1 MKHETKHESLRASAG
16 ANMAGNGAPTD
27 GGDSG
32 DGAHSGVA
40 REYHAFLSDVQDLLS
55 SATSMTAED
64 FARAKAKLSARI
76 SAARASVGRAGSA
89 VADRARN
96 SAKATDHYVRE
107 QPWQA
112 VGISAVAGLLIGLLL
127 GRRGS

>member
-1 MKHETKHESLRASAG
+1 MKHESHSASTGASL
-16 ANMAGNGAPTD
+16 AGNGTPVD

-32 DGAHSGVA
+32 EGAQSAVA
-40 REYHAFLSDVQDLLS
+40 REYHAFISDVEHLVS
-55 SATSMTAED
+55 SATSMTGED

-76 SAARASVGRAGSA
+76 SAARASVGRAGSSA
-89 VADRARN
+89 ADRAR
-96 SAKATDHYVRE
+96 SGAKATDHYVRG

-112 VGISAVAGLLIGLLL
+112 VGISAVAGLLIGFLL